1 MDKEKNKI
9 VQSLYLCSTNS
20 REKMQQ
26 SLVENILYSI
36 GEPLSEIELLEL
48 IKTEFHIEVDKF
60 EIKEVIYQMVSENIL
75 LESSGKIDLVE
86 DSKKD
91 ILRNVVE
98 NNEIE
103 SNRKNNIT
111 ELLKTIN
118 SELNEDELKTIANTF
133 NEYIYECFLE
143 HGRNAIKFFMPF
155 NNDFNIN
162 GNILKEKIA
171 ALNKPTLQKAFSS
184 LVSSYTNSLTKSDLD
199 YLENLAI
206 KAEYFFSLGIPEEKF
221 NKAQDFKLN
230 GLVLLVDT
238 NFIYSIL
245 GLHSHRQNDNCN
257 QITTLIS
264 NKKIDCKLVFIRK
277 TLQELQNAKYDFE
290 RHITKETLTYNQIKS
305 LLDSDT
311 LNNFSKDYFEKKLV
325 DPETPHPTEKI
336 QHSQK
341 ILTSRKIHAYNYKF
355 PHLEEEAYINAK
367 FKDYYDYFNI
377 KNEARAKHGLP
388 ELQQKHDKKL
398 EHDIYL
404 REAVISLR
412 KDKNKINDLNF
423 ICLTLDKGLIEF
435 DRFANGRYSKGQE
448 DIAPN
453 FILPSIFLRKIRPF
467 IPMVTDDYKKA
478 FITSITSNTIDTSL
492 PQYSDAVQRS
502 ITYFKKLGVDDYD
515 LIISIIKQELFFKE
529 FIESENEDNQ
539 EEFIRSEI
547 DKAYEQ
553 LKIEKENANQE
564 LVQAEQRRIKELAE
578 EEEKVNS
585 LKENMNSITTAYKRK
600 NAMLSGEVNQA
611 KKEKE
616 AVEYSKSKDHIALK
630 ESLYAEKESTITELF
645 KQKLPIEKQGEKA
658 LTVYL
663 LTFFLFVFAYFITL
677 IILTIQIGW
686 EIMGAVTYFL
696 GFLGLIGTYLYPA
709 ISGKSINPI
718 EHFEQKKSDF
728 IKAKYLEFNFDIDR
742 FNKLIEEREMLKIE
756 IDELKTAHNSRYK
769 ELSRQ

>member
-36 GEPLSEIELLEL
+36 GEPLKETELLDL
-48 IKTEFHIEVDKF
+48 INSEFHIEVDKF
-60 EIKEVIYQMVSENIL
+60 EIKEVICQMVSENIL
-75 LESSGKIDLVE
+75 TDSGGKFDLTE
-86 DSKKD
+86 KSKQE

-103 SNRKNNIT
+103 NNRKKNII
-111 ELLKTIN
+111 EQLKTIN
-118 SELNEDELKTIANTF
+118 PELKEDEQKTLADTF

-155 NNDFNIN
+155 NNDFTIN
-162 GNILKEKIA
+162 GNLLKEKISR
-171 ALNKPTLQKAFSS
+171 LNNTTLQKAFSS
-184 LVSSYTNSLTKSDLD
+184 LVSSYANNLIKSELD

-206 KAEYFFSLGIPEEKF
+206 KAEYFFSLGIPEDKF

-230 GLVLLVDT
+230 GLVILVDT

-264 NKKIDCKLVFIRK
+264 NKKIDCRLVFIRK

-290 RHITKETLTYNQIKS
+290 RHITTEDLTYNQIKS

-325 DPETPHPTEKI
+325 DPETPHPAEKI

-341 ILTSRKIHAYNYKF
+341 ILTSKKVQVYNYKF
-355 PHLEEEAYINAK
+355 PHLEEETYINAK
-367 FKDYYDYFNI
+367 FEDYYDYLNI
-377 KNEARAKHGLP
+377 KNEARAKHNLP

-412 KDKNKINDLNF
+412 KDKNKINDLNY

-435 DRFANGRYSKGQE
+435 DRFANGRHSKGQE

-502 ITYFKKLGVDDYD
+502 ITYFKKLGIDDYD

-529 FIESENEDNQ
+529 FIESEKEDKQ
-539 EEFIRSEI
+539 EEFVRSEI

-553 LKIEKENANQE
+553 LKREKKDANQE
-564 LVQAEQRRIKELAE
+564 LIKAEQRRIEELAV
-578 EEEKVNS
+578 EEEKIS
-585 LKENMNSITTAYKRK
+585 AMKENMDSASSAYEREK
-600 NAMLSGEVNQA
+600 AILSGEISQA
-611 KKEKE
+611 KKETE
-616 AVEYSKSKDHIALK
+616 NIEFHKSKEQIDLK
-630 ESLYAEKESTITELF
+630 EKLYKEKESTISELF
-645 KQKLPIEKQGEKA
+645 KQKIPIEKQGEKA
-658 LTVYL
+658 LNNY
-663 LTFFLFVFAYFITL
+663 LFVFSLLVFVYFMAL
-677 IILTIQIGW
+677 IVLTIRIGW
-686 EIMGAVTYFL
+686 EVMGAVTYFL
-696 GFLGLIGTYLYPA
+696 GFLGLIATYLYPA
-709 ISGKSINPI
+709 ISGKNINPRK
-718 EHFEQKKSDF
+718 HFEQKKLEL
-728 IKAKYLEFNFDIDR
+728 IKVKYLEFNFDINR
-742 FNKLIEEREMLKIE
+742 FEKLIEEKDSLKAE
-756 IDELKTAHNSRYK
+756 IDELKTAHNNKYT
-769 ELSRQ
+769 